1 MCARYDGI
9 VLVTQS
15 YDTLPKE
22 LQCLK
27 APLLDYS
34 SVDCG
39 LGDEVVL
46 LKVPGLP
53 GNRLVFASTGPVNRD
68 YDDVRRFSDAA
79 VNGIKRAMKAGMQRP
94 LLVCPRHSSYDR
106 STLVAAL
113 GALHAL
119 YMPLEVRE
127 ASVKPSQYKVCVLGL
142 WVDQEAQGKELV
154 DLASALE
161 SGRLAC
167 RDIGG
172 SDPERMAAPRVAEY
186 IQALFKDSPVQVDVV
201 SDLKVLEKEY
211 PCLAAVNRCA
221 NAVPR
226 HQARVIKL
234 QYCGEG
240 PVQHTLMLVGK
251 GITYDTGG
259 ADIKAGGFMA
269 GMHRDKCGAAAVAGF
284 FQVLAKLKP
293 KHLKVVGAMAMVRNS
308 VGSDCYVADELVVS
322 RAGRRVRVG
331 NTDAEGRMVMVDLLC
346 EMKEKAV
353 CEVSP
358 QLFTIATLTGHAIR
372 AMGPNYSIIMDNGAA
387 QRSGTARQWQKDSTM
402 FEARLVQGSILKK
415 VLEALK
421 DLITEA
427 CWDVSSSGISLQS
440 MDSSHVSLVQLTLRS
455 DGFDSYRCDRNLAMG
470 VNLSSMSKILKC
482 AGNEDIITLR
492 AEDNADTLALVFETL
507 NQEKVSDYEMKLM
520 DLDVEQLGIPEQ
532 EYSCVVKM
540 PSGEFARICRD
551 LSQIG
556 DAVMISC
563 AKDGVKFSATGELGT
578 GNVKLSQTS
587 NVDKEEEAVSIEMNE
602 PVQLI
607 FALNYLN
614 FFTKATP
621 LSKTVILSMS
631 ADIPLVVEYK
641 IADMGHVKYYLAPKI
656 DEEAS

>member
-1 MCARYDGI
+1 MCTCIQPIEWTTDCKNHNYDGV

-22 LQCLK
+22 LDCLK
-27 APLLDYS
+27 GPLQDYS

-39 LGDEVVL
+39 LDDEVVV

-79 VNGIKRAMKAGMQRP
+79 GKGIKRALKAGIQRP
-94 LLVCPRHSSYDR
+94 LLICPRHGTYDK

-113 GALHAL
+113 GALQAL

-127 ASVKPSQYKVCVLGL
+127 ASVKTSQHKVCVLGL
-142 WVDQEAQGKELV
+142 WVEKEATGKELV
-154 DLASALE
+154 NLASALE

-172 SDPERMAAPRVAEY
+172 SDPERMASPRVAEY
-186 IQALFKDSPVQVDVV
+186 VQGLFENTPVKVDVV

-221 NAVPR
+221 SAVPR

-240 PVQHTLMLVGK
+240 PVKQTLMLVGK

-259 ADIKAGGFMA
+259 ADIKAGGCMA

-284 FQVLAKLKP
+284 FEVLAKLKP

-346 EMKEKAV
+346 EMKEMAEF
-353 CEVSP
+353 EVSP

-387 QRSGTARQWQKDSTM
+387 HRSGTAQQWQKAGELLGDL
-402 FEARLVQGSILKK
+402 FE
-415 VLEALK
+415 
-421 DLITEA
+421 
-427 CWDVSSSGISLQS
+427 VSSIRREDYEFHKGKSEYEEILQS
-440 MDSSHVSLVQLTLRS
+440 NNLPSTGTPRGHQTPAAFLIMASGLDKYGVDSSTPLPYSHVDIAGSSGPFPGVPT
-455 DGFDSYRCDRNLAMG
+455 GAPILAMATHY
-470 VNLSSMSKILKC
+470 IL
-482 AGNEDIITLR
+482 
-492 AEDNADTLALVFETL
+492 
-507 NQEKVSDYEMKLM
+507 
-520 DLDVEQLGIPEQ
+520 P
-532 EYSCVVKM
+532 
-540 PSGEFARICRD
+540 
-551 LSQIG
+551 
-556 DAVMISC
+556 
-563 AKDGVKFSATGELGT
+563 
-578 GNVKLSQTS
+578 NV
-587 NVDKEEEAVSIEMNE
+587 
-602 PVQLI
+602 
-607 FALNYLN
+607 
-614 FFTKATP
+614 
-621 LSKTVILSMS
+621 
-631 ADIPLVVEYK
+631 
-641 IADMGHVKYYLAPKI
+641 
-656 DEEAS
+656 

>member
-1 MCARYDGI
+1 MCTRIQPIESTSDCKNQNFDGI
-9 VLVTQS
+9 VLVTQGV
-15 YDTLPKE
+15 DTLPSE
-22 LQCLK
+22 LECLR

-34 SVDCG
+34 SVDSG
-39 LGDEVVL
+39 LAEEVVV

-94 LLVCPRHSSYDR
+94 LLVCPPHSSYEK

-127 ASVKPSQYKVCVLGL
+127 ANLKSSPYKVCVLGL
-142 WVDQEAQGKELV
+142 WVSDDAQGKRLV
-154 DLASALE
+154 DVAHALE

-186 IQALFKDSPVQVDVV
+186 VQELFKDSPVQVDVV
-201 SDLKVLEKEY
+201 SDLKVFEKEY

-240 PVQHTLMLVGK
+240 PIQNTLMLVGK

-269 GMHRDKCGAAAVAGF
+269 GMHRDKCGAATVAGF

-293 KHLKVVGAMAMVRNS
+293 KHLKVVGTMAMVRNS
-308 VGSDCYVADELVVS
+308 VGSDCYVADELLVS

-353 CEVSP
+353 HEVSP
-358 QLFTIATLTGHAIR
+358 QLFTIATLTGHAVR
-372 AMGPNYSIIMDNGAA
+372 AMGPNYSIIMDNGPA
-387 QRSGTARQWQKDSTM
+387 QRSRNAQQWQTAGEVLGDVFEVSTIRREDYDFHKGKSEYEEILQSNNLPSSATPRGHQAPAAFLIMASGLDKHGVDS
-402 FEARLVQGSILKK
+402 AKPLPYSHIDIAG
-415 VLEALK
+415 
-421 DLITEA
+421 
-427 CWDVSSSGISLQS
+427 SSGPFPGVPTGAPI
-440 MDSSHVSLVQLTLRS
+440 
-455 DGFDSYRCDRNLAMG
+455 LAMAT
-470 VNLSSMSKILKC
+470 NYILSS
-482 AGNEDIITLR
+482 
-492 AEDNADTLALVFETL
+492 
-507 NQEKVSDYEMKLM
+507 
-520 DLDVEQLGIPEQ
+520 
-532 EYSCVVKM
+532 
-540 PSGEFARICRD
+540 
-551 LSQIG
+551 
-556 DAVMISC
+556 
-563 AKDGVKFSATGELGT
+563 
-578 GNVKLSQTS
+578 
-587 NVDKEEEAVSIEMNE
+587 
-602 PVQLI
+602 VQ
-607 FALNYLN
+607 
-614 FFTKATP
+614 
-621 LSKTVILSMS
+621 
-631 ADIPLVVEYK
+631 
-641 IADMGHVKYYLAPKI
+641 
-656 DEEAS
+656 